1 MKILVIEDDEK
12 ISQFIC
18 VGLQREGHAVDIATT
33 GPEGAALLSA
43 NRYDAVVLDVM
54 LPGANGL
61 DILRDARRR
70 GDATPVLVLSAKG
83 ELDDRVHGLDAG
95 ADDYMPKPFAFSELY
110 ARIHA
115 ITRRA
120 SGAQSETRLAAGD
133 VTLDLLS
140 RTCTRGDRKIEL
152 QPREFTLLEL
162 LLRNANRPLDKT
174 TIQERIWGLGIEPQT
189 NIVDVLVCKLRTKI
203 DSGFDLKHI
212 QTIRG
217 VGYVF
222 RPEV

>member
-1 MKILVIEDDEK
+1 MRILVIEDDEK
-12 ISQFIC
+12 IARFIC

-33 GPEGAALLSA
+33 GTEGVDLLAQNS
-43 NRYDAVVLDVM
+43 YDAAVLDIM
-54 LPGANGL
+54 LPGMGGL
-61 DILRDARRR
+61 DILRTARRR

-83 ELDDRVHGLDAG
+83 ELDDRVRGLDAG
-95 ADDYMPKPFAFSELY
+95 ADDYMAKPFAFSELC
-110 ARIHA
+110 ARLHA

-120 SGAQSETRLAAGD
+120 SGAQTETRLSAGG
-133 VTLDLLS
+133 VTLDLLT
-140 RTCTRGDRKIEL
+140 RTCARDGRKIEL

-162 LLRNANRPLDKT
+162 LLRNVDHPLDKA

-203 DSGFDLKHI
+203 DSGFESKRI

-222 RPEV
+222 RSET

>member
-12 ISQFIC
+12 IAQFIC
-18 VGLQREGHAVDIATT
+18 VGLQREGHTVDVATT
-33 GPEGAALLSA
+33 GTEGAGLLA
-43 NRYDAVVLDVM
+43 GNRYDAAVLDIM
-54 LPGANGL
+54 LPGVGGL

-83 ELDDRVHGLDAG
+83 ELDDRVLGLEAG

-120 SGAQSETRLAAGD
+120 SVAQPETRLSAGD
-133 VTLDLLS
+133 VTLDLLT
-140 RTCTRGDRKIEL
+140 RTCTREGRKIEL

-162 LLRNANRPLDKT
+162 LLRNVNHPLDKT

-203 DSGFDLKHI
+203 DSGFELKRI

-222 RPEV
+222 RSEA

>member
-12 ISQFIC
+12 IAQFIC
-18 VGLQREGHAVDIATT
+18 VGLQREGHTVDVATT
-33 GPEGAALLSA
+33 GTEGAGLLA
-43 NRYDAVVLDVM
+43 GNRYDAAVLDIM
-54 LPGANGL
+54 LPGVGGL

-83 ELDDRVHGLDAG
+83 ELDDRVLGLEAG

-120 SGAQSETRLAAGD
+120 SVAQTETRLSAGD
-133 VTLDLLS
+133 VTLDLLT
-140 RTCTRGDRKIEL
+140 RTCTREGRKIEL

-162 LLRNANRPLDKT
+162 LLRNVNHPLDKT

-203 DSGFDLKHI
+203 DSGFELKRI

-222 RPEV
+222 RSEA

>member
-12 ISQFIC
+12 IAQFIC
-18 VGLQREGHAVDIATT
+18 VGLQREGHTVDIATT
-33 GPEGAALLSA
+33 GTEGADLLA
-43 NRYDAVVLDVM
+43 GNRYDAAVLDIM
-54 LPGANGL
+54 LPGVSGL
-61 DILRDARRR
+61 DILRNARRR

-83 ELDDRVHGLDAG
+83 ELDDRVRGLEAG

-120 SGAQSETRLAAGD
+120 SGAQTETRLTAGD
-133 VTLDLLS
+133 VTLDLLT
-140 RTCTRGDRKIEL
+140 RTCTRDGRKIEL

-162 LLRNANRPLDKT
+162 LLRNVNHPLDKT

-189 NIVDVLVCKLRTKI
+189 NIVDVLVCKLRNKI
-203 DSGFDLKHI
+203 DSGFESKRI

-222 RPEV
+222 RSEA